1 MKNDT
6 RNRRRTETLLSTRD
20 TGGDFLTEFTTEVVF
35 PGIALVLGF
44 GLALLTFFL

>member
-20 TGGDFLTEFTTEVVF
+20 TGGDFLTEFTIEVVL
-35 PGIALVLGF
+35 PGIAFVLGL